1 MHTWYSGRFPAAH
14 MLARSSDLAA
24 TSLALFQLGQ
34 SEAPAALEEA
44 GQTDARRFLTLA
56 MGRSHAARRTPRSA
70 PAPPYPRTHSTS
82 PSQPPTSPRL
92 TAEAAVPCVTS
103 ARYDE
108 RITAAPARRWR
119 RQWPCLRGQGR
130 LRAARAPLP
139 LPGGVLTARGEVGGP
154 IVRQA

>member
-44 GQTDARRFLTLA
+44 GQIDARRFLTLA

-92 TAEAAVPCVTS
+92 T
-103 ARYDE
+103 
-108 RITAAPARRWR
+108 
-119 RQWPCLRGQGR
+119 R
-130 LRAARAPLP
+130 L
-139 LPGGVLTARGEVGGP
+139 
-154 IVRQA
+154 